1 MQLRRGTH
9 AHQKKDS
16 ERMYEFI
23 KTNTLRDRIAF
34 RFIRLGFKI
43 AMKNRT
49 EKNFFQ
55 YNLLGD
61 VYTFQSRL
69 YSLTKTDEPKE
80 RGGEK

>member
-1 MQLRRGTH
+1 M
-9 AHQKKDS
+9 A
-16 ERMYEFI
+16 EFI
-23 KTNTLRDRIAF
+23 KATALRDRIAF

-43 AMKNRT
+43 AMKNKT

-61 VYTFQSRL
+61 IYTFQSRL
-69 YSLTKTDEPKE
+69 YGLTKTDEPKE